1 MTSKE
6 PPIKHLPGEGQKCQ
20 VNCHVKKNK
29 AEDNIKKKVYGV
41 MTNRL
46 GIK

>member
-29 AEDNIKKKVYGV
+29 AEDNIKKKSLWRNDKQTGH
-41 MTNRL
+41 
-46 GIK
+46 